1 MVQTIKNYLIA
12 YLAEQNDKDGW
23 DLLLNLLLY
32 GYNSMMHTIII
43 AVVVIF
49 SLNS

>member
-43 AVVVIF
+43 VVVIF
-49 SLNS
+49 SSNS